1 MSTADEIKKLND
13 LLKDRVITQEEFDLQ
28 KEKLLNS
35 STTTSTTDWLTLFL
49 LTFFVGVLGVHR
61 FYVGKIGTGFLMLLT
76 LGGLGVW
83 FLVDLILVVTGQF
96 TNKDGEKRKAQ
107 EFISQINEMPYND
120 PNSKIDNIMWGFWN
134 VKSNSMFIDEFKRT
148 LLDLGLEQN

>member
-76 LGGLGVW
+76 LGGLGIW

-96 TNKDGEKRKAQ
+96 TNKDGEK
-107 EFISQINEMPYND
+107 IP
-120 PNSKIDNIMWGFWN
+120 
-134 VKSNSMFIDEFKRT
+134 RT
-148 LLDLGLEQN
+148 

>member
-13 LLKDRVITQEEFDLQ
+13 LLKERVITQEEFDLQ

-49 LTFFVGVLGVHR
+49 ITFFVGVLGVHR

-96 TNKDGEKRKAQ
+96 TNKEGEK
-107 EFISQINEMPYND
+107 IP
-120 PNSKIDNIMWGFWN
+120 
-134 VKSNSMFIDEFKRT
+134 RT
-148 LLDLGLEQN
+148 

>member
-13 LLKDRVITQEEFDLQ
+13 LLKERVITQEEFDLQ

-61 FYVGKIGTGFLMLLT
+61 FYVGKIGTGFLML
-76 LGGLGVW
+76 
-83 FLVDLILVVTGQF
+83 DRKSVV
-96 TNKDGEKRKAQ
+96 
-107 EFISQINEMPYND
+107 
-120 PNSKIDNIMWGFWN
+120 
-134 VKSNSMFIDEFKRT
+134 
-148 LLDLGLEQN
+148 

>member
-13 LLKDRVITQEEFDLQ
+13 LLKERVITQEEFDLQ

-96 TNKDGEKRKAQ
+96 TNKDGRK
-107 EFISQINEMPYND
+107 IP
-120 PNSKIDNIMWGFWN
+120 
-134 VKSNSMFIDEFKRT
+134 RT
-148 LLDLGLEQN
+148 

>member
-61 FYVGKIGTGFLMLLT
+61 FYVGKMGTGFLMLLT

-96 TNKDGEKRKAQ
+96 TNKDGQ
-107 EFISQINEMPYND
+107 
-120 PNSKIDNIMWGFWN
+120 KIP
-134 VKSNSMFIDEFKRT
+134 RT
-148 LLDLGLEQN
+148 

>member
-28 KEKLLNS
+28 KDKLLNS

-96 TNKDGEKRKAQ
+96 TNKDGQ
-107 EFISQINEMPYND
+107 
-120 PNSKIDNIMWGFWN
+120 KIP
-134 VKSNSMFIDEFKRT
+134 RT
-148 LLDLGLEQN
+148 

>member
-13 LLKDRVITQEEFDLQ
+13 LLKERVITQEEFDLQ
-28 KEKLLNS
+28 KEKLLNY

-96 TNKDGEKRKAQ
+96 TNKDGEK
-107 EFISQINEMPYND
+107 IP
-120 PNSKIDNIMWGFWN
+120 
-134 VKSNSMFIDEFKRT
+134 RT
-148 LLDLGLEQN
+148 

>member
-28 KEKLLNS
+28 KDKLLDS
-35 STTTSTTDWLTLFL
+35 SITTSTTDWLTLFL

-96 TNKDGEKRKAQ
+96 TNKDGQ
-107 EFISQINEMPYND
+107 
-120 PNSKIDNIMWGFWN
+120 KIP
-134 VKSNSMFIDEFKRT
+134 RT
-148 LLDLGLEQN
+148 

>member
-35 STTTSTTDWLTLFL
+35 STTTSSTDWLTLFL

-96 TNKDGEKRKAQ
+96 TNKDGEK
-107 EFISQINEMPYND
+107 IP
-120 PNSKIDNIMWGFWN
+120 
-134 VKSNSMFIDEFKRT
+134 RT
-148 LLDLGLEQN
+148 

>member
-35 STTTSTTDWLTLFL
+35 SITTSTTDWLTLFL

-96 TNKDGEKRKAQ
+96 TNKDGQ
-107 EFISQINEMPYND
+107 
-120 PNSKIDNIMWGFWN
+120 KIP
-134 VKSNSMFIDEFKRT
+134 RT
-148 LLDLGLEQN
+148 

>member
-13 LLKDRVITQEEFDLQ
+13 LLKERVITQEEFDLQ

-49 LTFFVGVLGVHR
+49 LTFFVGVLGVQR

-96 TNKDGEKRKAQ
+96 TNKDGQ
-107 EFISQINEMPYND
+107 
-120 PNSKIDNIMWGFWN
+120 KIP
-134 VKSNSMFIDEFKRT
+134 RT
-148 LLDLGLEQN
+148 

>member
-13 LLKDRVITQEEFDLQ
+13 LLKERVITQEEFDLQ

-35 STTTSTTDWLTLFL
+35 SKTTSTTDWLTLFL

-96 TNKDGEKRKAQ
+96 TNKDGQ
-107 EFISQINEMPYND
+107 
-120 PNSKIDNIMWGFWN
+120 KIP
-134 VKSNSMFIDEFKRT
+134 RT
-148 LLDLGLEQN
+148 

>member
-28 KEKLLNS
+28 KEKLLDS
-35 STTTSTTDWLTLFL
+35 SSTTSTTDWLTLFL

-96 TNKDGEKRKAQ
+96 TNKDGQ
-107 EFISQINEMPYND
+107 
-120 PNSKIDNIMWGFWN
+120 KIP
-134 VKSNSMFIDEFKRT
+134 RT
-148 LLDLGLEQN
+148 

>member
-13 LLKDRVITQEEFDLQ
+13 LLKERVITQEEFDLH

-96 TNKDGEKRKAQ
+96 TNKDGQ
-107 EFISQINEMPYND
+107 
-120 PNSKIDNIMWGFWN
+120 KIP
-134 VKSNSMFIDEFKRT
+134 RT
-148 LLDLGLEQN
+148 

>member
-35 STTTSTTDWLTLFL
+35 STTTRTTDWLTLFL

-96 TNKDGEKRKAQ
+96 TNKEGQ
-107 EFISQINEMPYND
+107 
-120 PNSKIDNIMWGFWN
+120 KIP
-134 VKSNSMFIDEFKRT
+134 RT
-148 LLDLGLEQN
+148 

>member
-13 LLKDRVITQEEFDLQ
+13 LLKERVITQEEFDLQ

-96 TNKDGEKRKAQ
+96 TNKDGEKIAR
-107 EFISQINEMPYND
+107 I
-120 PNSKIDNIMWGFWN
+120 
-134 VKSNSMFIDEFKRT
+134 
-148 LLDLGLEQN
+148 

>member
-13 LLKDRVITQEEFDLQ
+13 LLKERVITQEEFDLQ

-96 TNKDGEKRKAQ
+96 TNKDGQK
-107 EFISQINEMPYND
+107 NP
-120 PNSKIDNIMWGFWN
+120 
-134 VKSNSMFIDEFKRT
+134 
-148 LLDLGLEQN
+148 

>member
-13 LLKDRVITQEEFDLQ
+13 LLKERVITQEEFDSQ

-96 TNKDGEKRKAQ
+96 TNKDGEKV
-107 EFISQINEMPYND
+107 P
-120 PNSKIDNIMWGFWN
+120 
-134 VKSNSMFIDEFKRT
+134 RT
-148 LLDLGLEQN
+148 

>member
-13 LLKDRVITQEEFDLQ
+13 LLKERVITQEEFDLQ

-96 TNKDGEKRKAQ
+96 TNKDGQ
-107 EFISQINEMPYND
+107 
-120 PNSKIDNIMWGFWN
+120 KIP
-134 VKSNSMFIDEFKRT
+134 RA
-148 LLDLGLEQN
+148 